1 MSRDHYTLLVLDGE
15 LPPLSMVLEMAKG
28 AERRI
33 CTDGV
38 ARHLEFL
45 DPPLDAIIGDLDSLA
60 DEVSH
65 FAEQGIE
72 IVHDP
77 DQYSND
83 FEKALQY
90 LIQHEAKHV
99 LILGLSGKR
108 MDHTLTNISVM
119 KRFVSRFT
127 SLVAID
133 QYGLS
138 YFVFG
143 PLERHKI
150 EAKEG
155 TLVSLTPI
163 YEAHGVRTEGLYYP
177 INGTSMLFG
186 EQEGMSNIVT
196 EGEGAF
202 ISLETGA
209 LMITIV
215 TNP

>member
-1 MSRDHYTLLVLDGE
+1 MAGDRYTLLVLDGE
-15 LPPLSMVLEMAKG
+15 LPPLGMILEMAKN
-28 AERRI
+28 AERTI

-45 DPPLDAIIGDLDSLA
+45 EPPVSAIIGDLDSLEDVQNYA
-60 DEVSH
+60 DL
-65 FAEQGIE
+65 GIE

-90 LIQHEAKHV
+90 LIDRRAEHV

-108 MDHTLTNISVM
+108 IDHTLTNISVM
-119 KRFVSRFT
+119 KRFVQRFK
-127 SLVAID
+127 SLVMID

-143 PLERHKI
+143 PVERHKI
-150 EAKEG
+150 EAKENA
-155 TLVSLTPI
+155 LVSLTPI
-163 YEAHGVRTEGLYYP
+163 YEAIGVTTENLYYP
-177 INGTSMLFG
+177 INGTDMHFG
-186 EQEGMSNIVT
+186 EEEGMSNIVT
-196 EGEGAF
+196 SEEGAF
-202 ISLETGA
+202 ISMKGGA
-209 LMITIV
+209 LMVTIV

>member
-1 MSRDHYTLLVLDGE
+1 MAEDRYTLLVLDGE
-15 LPPLSMVLEMAKG
+15 LPPLGMILEMAKN
-28 AERRI
+28 AERTI

-45 DPPLDAIIGDLDSLA
+45 EPPVSAIIGDMDSLA
-60 DEVSH
+60 DDVSH

-83 FEKALQY
+83 FEKALHY
-90 LIQHEAKHV
+90 LIRHDAAHV

-119 KRFVSRFT
+119 KRFVNRFK
-127 SLVAID
+127 SLVCID

-143 PLERHKI
+143 PVEHHKI
-150 EAKEG
+150 EAKEN
-155 TLVSLTPI
+155 TIVSLTPI
-163 YEAHGVRTEGLYYP
+163 YEAKGVVTKNLYYP
-177 INGTSMLFG
+177 INGTDMHFG

-196 EGEGAF
+196 SDEGAYL
-202 ISLETGA
+202 SLESGA
-209 LMITIV
+209 LMVTIV

>member
-1 MSRDHYTLLVLDGE
+1 MLVLDGE
-15 LPPLSMVLEMAKG
+15 LPPLSMVLEMARG

-45 DPPLDAIIGDLDSLA
+45 DPPLDTIIGDLDSLA
-60 DEVSH
+60 EDVSR
-65 FAEQGIE
+65 FAELGIE

-83 FEKALQY
+83 FEKALSY
-90 LIQHEAKHV
+90 LIQHEARHV

-119 KRFVSRFT
+119 KRFVDRFT

-138 YFVFG
+138 YFVCG
-143 PLERHKI
+143 PVERHKI

-163 YEAHGVRTEGLYYP
+163 YEAHGVMTEGLYYP
-177 INGTSMLFG
+177 INGTSMRFG
-186 EQEGMSNIVT
+186 EQEGMSNIVSDAA
-196 EGEGAF
+196 GAF
-202 ISLETGA
+202 VSLESGA
-209 LMITIV
+209 LMVTIV